1 MSSSSVR
8 KKLPPGAIILNAGST
23 VKTETGSWRSLK
35 PVIDEKKCTGCELCW
50 LYCPDAAI
58 SNSKSKPPKIDYKYC
73 KGCGICANE
82 CPVKA
87 IIMVAEGEK

>member
-1 MSSSSVR
+1 MSSSVR
-8 KKLPPGAIILNAGST
+8 KKLPPGAVILKAGST

-35 PVIDEKKCTGCELCW
+35 PIIDEKKCTGCELCW

-58 SNSKSKPPKIDYKYC
+58 SKGKLPKIDYKYC

>member
-1 MSSSSVR
+1 MVNASKHPNINLFTYSDIVEFGGIPGDYKVKIR
-8 KKLPPGAIILNAGST
+8 KNARY
-23 VKTETGSWRSLK
+23 V
-35 PVIDEKKCTGCELCW
+35 DEKKCTGCELCW

-58 SNSKSKPPKIDYKYC
+58 GKDKPPKIDYKYC